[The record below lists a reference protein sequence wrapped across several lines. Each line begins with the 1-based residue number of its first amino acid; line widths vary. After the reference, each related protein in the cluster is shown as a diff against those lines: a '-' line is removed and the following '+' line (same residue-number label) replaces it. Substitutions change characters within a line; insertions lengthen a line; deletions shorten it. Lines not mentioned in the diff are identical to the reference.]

1 MIWNFH
7 IAIEL
12 LLGFLTLIL
21 SGYGAY
27 VAYKIL
33 NRQNMGEKTQNYEK
47 ERENFYYLLSMI
59 AVILLVSRILNVF
72 YFYYVL
78 VSLIPII
85 PGAMCPYGVLDASLP
100 SIGFLDLIAK
110 LIVPFAYG
118 AWILIDYINKRT
130 EKLVLTHFLGKF
142 YILGMFPL
150 LLVDSGLDWIYFWFM
165 EPIEVN
171 CCRNVYNEAFNY
183 NPINILGPET
193 ALIVFLITMALLA
206 IIIFLQFFRDW
217 NQFFLLGSV
226 ILAVLTAPLFLV
238 ALQEFIS
245 PVWITISKR
254 ILEQPLG
261 EPHHCPFCLVKR
273 WWSMIP
279 FLLAVWIGLASVGW
293 QGIIKSITR
302 DSIEIKEKAQPVLR
316 NLQLTNLIS
325 LISGF
330 LILIGHIIF
339 FFIINAI

>member
-12 LLGFLTLIL
+12 ILGFLTLIL

-33 NRQNMGEKTQNYEK
+33 YQRNKKKLQNSEK

-59 AVILLVSRILNVF
+59 SVILLVSRTLNVF

-85 PGAMCPYGVLDASLP
+85 PGSMCPYGVLDASLP
-100 SIGFLDLIAK
+100 SIGFLDLITK

-118 AWILIDYINKRT
+118 AWILIDYINKKT
-130 EKLVLTHFLGKF
+130 EKLVLTNFLAKL

-150 LLVDSGLDWIYFWFM
+150 LLVDSGLDWLYFWFI

-171 CCRNVYNEAFNY
+171 CCRNVFNEAFDY

-193 ALIVFLITMALLA
+193 ALIVFIITLALLA
-206 IIIFLQFFRDW
+206 IILVLQFFRDS
-217 NQFFLLGSV
+217 NQFFLPGSL
-226 ILAVLTAPLFLV
+226 ILAILTAPVFFV
-238 ALQEFIS
+238 ALQEYIS
-245 PVWITISKR
+245 PVWITVSKS

-293 QGIIKSITR
+293 QAIIKSIIG
-302 DSIEIKEKAQPVLR
+302 DDDEIKKEAQPVLR
-316 NLQLTNLIS
+316 NLRLTNLIS

-330 LILIGHIIF
+330 LILFGHIIF
-339 FFIINAI
+339 FIFINEI

>member
-12 LLGFLTLIL
+12 ILGFLTLIL

-33 NRQNMGEKTQNYEK
+33 NRRNSEKIQNSEK

-59 AVILLVSRILNVF
+59 SVILLVSRSLNVF

-85 PGAMCPYGVLDASLP
+85 PGSMCPYGVLDASLP
-100 SIGFLDLIAK
+100 SIGFLDLITK

-118 AWILIDYINKRT
+118 AWILIDYINKKT
-130 EKLVLTHFLGKF
+130 EKLVLTNFLAKL

-150 LLVDSGLDWIYFWFM
+150 LLVDSGLDWIYFWFI

-171 CCRNVYNEAFNY
+171 CCRNVYNEAFDY

-206 IIIFLQFFRDW
+206 IIVILQFFRDW
-217 NQFFLLGSV
+217 NQFFLPGSL
-226 ILAVLTAPLFLV
+226 ILTVLAAPLFLI
-238 ALQEFIS
+238 ALQEYIS
-245 PVWITISKR
+245 PVWITVSKS

-261 EPHHCPFCLVKR
+261 EPHHCPFCLIKR

-279 FLLAVWIGLASVGW
+279 FLLVVWIGFASVGW
-293 QGIIKSITR
+293 QAIIKGIIR
-302 DSIEIKEKAQPVLR
+302 YDIEIKEEAQPILR
-316 NLQLTNLIS
+316 NLRLTNLIC

-339 FFIINAI
+339 FIFINAI

>member
-12 LLGFLTLIL
+12 ILGFLTLIL

-33 NRQNMGEKTQNYEK
+33 YQRNKKKLQNSEK

-59 AVILLVSRILNVF
+59 SVILLVSRTLNVF

-85 PGAMCPYGVLDASLP
+85 PGSMCPYGVLDASLP
-100 SIGFLDLIAK
+100 SIGFLDLITK

-118 AWILIDYINKRT
+118 AWILIDYINKKT
-130 EKLVLTHFLGKF
+130 EKLVLTNFLAKL

-150 LLVDSGLDWIYFWFM
+150 LLVDSGLDWLYFWFI

-171 CCRNVYNEAFNY
+171 CCRNVFNEAFDY

-193 ALIVFLITMALLA
+193 ALIVFIITLALLA
-206 IIIFLQFFRDW
+206 IILVLQFFRDS
-217 NQFFLLGSV
+217 NQFFLLGSL
-226 ILAVLTAPLFLV
+226 ILAILTAPLFFV
-238 ALQEFIS
+238 ALQEYIS
-245 PVWITISKR
+245 PVWITVSKS

-279 FLLAVWIGLASVGW
+279 FLLAVWIGLVSVGW
-293 QGIIKSITR
+293 QAIIKSIIR
-302 DSIEIKEKAQPVLR
+302 DDDEIKKEAQPVLR
-316 NLQLTNLIS
+316 NLRLTNLIS

-330 LILIGHIIF
+330 LILFGHIIF
-339 FFIINAI
+339 FIFINEI

>member
-12 LLGFLTLIL
+12 ILGFLTLTL

-33 NRQNMGEKTQNYEK
+33 NQRNTEKIQNPEK
-47 ERENFYYLLSMI
+47 EKENFYYLLSMI
-59 AVILLVSRILNVF
+59 SVILLVSRSLNVF

-85 PGAMCPYGVLDASLP
+85 PEAMCPYGVLDASLP
-100 SIGFLDLIAK
+100 SIGFLDLITK

-118 AWILIDYINKRT
+118 AWILIDYINKKT
-130 EKLVLTHFLGKF
+130 EKLVLTNFLAKL

-150 LLVDSGLDWIYFWFM
+150 LLVDSGLDWIYFWFI

-171 CCRNVYNEAFNY
+171 CCRNVYNAAFDY

-206 IIIFLQFFRDW
+206 IIIILQFFRDW
-217 NQFFLLGSV
+217 NQFFLPGSL
-226 ILAVLTAPLFLV
+226 ILAVLTVPLFLI
-238 ALQEFIS
+238 ALQEYIS
-245 PVWITISKR
+245 PVWITVSKS
-254 ILEQPLG
+254 ILKQPLG
-261 EPHHCPFCLVKR
+261 EPHHCPFCLIKR

-279 FLLAVWIGLASVGW
+279 FLLVVWIGLASVGW
-293 QGIIKSITR
+293 QAIIKSIIR
-302 DSIEIKEKAQPVLR
+302 YDIEIKEETQLILQNLR
-316 NLQLTNLIS
+316 FTNLIS

-339 FFIINAI
+339 FIFINVI